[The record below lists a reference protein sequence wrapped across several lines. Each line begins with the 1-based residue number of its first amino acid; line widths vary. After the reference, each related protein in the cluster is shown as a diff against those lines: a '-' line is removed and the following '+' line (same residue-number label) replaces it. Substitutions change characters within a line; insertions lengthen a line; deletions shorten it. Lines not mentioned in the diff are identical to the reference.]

1 VNEFVNNALAK
12 NIIAIVQSNSK
23 PTHIVSD
30 TIPMNV
36 IDKNHTPEIACL

>member
-1 VNEFVNNALAK
+1 MNEFINNALAK
-12 NIIAIVQSNSK
+12 NIIAIVQPNSK

-36 IDKNHTPEIACL
+36 IDQNYTPEITYL